1 MTPSRSRRALGGLVA
16 LFVHVSTAHG
26 QPGEL
31 IDRVLAVA
39 AGEVITLSDVRAA
52 RDFGLVDVSSTTD
65 LVGAVLSRLIERALM
80 LDEVDRYSPPEPP
93 PDAIELALVSAR
105 ARFATRNAFDA
116 ALAGGGLDERRLR
129 ALLRQNLR
137 LQAYLGQ
144 RFAADSPER
153 RQSMIDDWV
162 AGLRRRADI
171 MDLYSP
177 RAPQ

>member
-1 MTPSRSRRALGGLVA
+1 MTQTPLRRAFCGLVA
-16 LFVHVSTAHG
+16 VLVHVSTAHG

-39 AGEVITLSDVRAA
+39 AGDVIMLSDVRAA
-52 RDFGLVDVSSTTD
+52 QDFGLVEVSSTTD
-65 LVGAVLSRLIERALM
+65 LVGAVLSRLIERALI

-93 PDAIELALVSAR
+93 PDAIEVALGAAR
-105 ARFATRNAFDA
+105 ARFATGNAFDA
-116 ALAGGGLDERRLR
+116 ALARAGLDEQRLR

-137 LQAYLGQ
+137 VQAYLGQ
-144 RFAADSPER
+144 RFSADSLER

>member
-1 MTPSRSRRALGGLVA
+1 MTRTAMRQAFCGLVA
-16 LFVHVSTAHG
+16 LLNISTAHG

-39 AGEVITLSDVRAA
+39 AGDVIMLSDVRAA
-52 RDFGLVDVSSTTD
+52 QDFGLVEVSSTTD
-65 LVGAVLSRLIERALM
+65 LVGAVLSRLIERALI

-93 PDAIELALVSAR
+93 PDAIEVALAAAR
-105 ARFATRNAFDA
+105 ARFATGNAFDA
-116 ALAGGGLDERRLR
+116 ALARAGLDERRLR

-137 LQAYLGQ
+137 VQAYLGQ
-144 RFAADSPER
+144 RFSADSLER